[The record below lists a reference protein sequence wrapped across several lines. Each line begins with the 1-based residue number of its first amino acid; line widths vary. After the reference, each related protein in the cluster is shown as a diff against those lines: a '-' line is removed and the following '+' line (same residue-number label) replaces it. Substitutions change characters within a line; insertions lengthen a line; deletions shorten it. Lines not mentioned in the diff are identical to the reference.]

1 MSDIVVEKLAKIVG
15 NTADQLLLQMK
26 EAGLNHTSVSD
37 VVTDKDKKVLLD
49 FLKDQQKKSSKTIS
63 LKKKKEPEAEKQ
75 VKNIEIKR
83 KRVEKSVVEDV
94 QKESEDSRGIDFNEI
109 EKKRL
114 EGEAFKKSEE
124 ERKKKEEEN
133 KTLIK
138 RKVRKPSKPPTVKR
152 TKPGQVPLE

>member
-1 MSDIVVEKLAKIVG
+1 MSDITVEKLAEIVG

-26 EAGLNHTSVSD
+26 EAGLNHSSISD
-37 VVTDKDKKVLLD
+37 VVTDKDKKILLD
-49 FLKDQQKKSSKTIS
+49 FLKDQQNKSSKTIS

-83 KRVEKSVVEDV
+83 KRVEKSAVEDA
-94 QKESEDSRGIDFNEI
+94 QEESEDSRGIDFNEI

-133 KTLIK
+133 KTLVK
-138 RKVRKPSKPPTVKR
+138 RKVRKSTEPPIVKR
-152 TKPGQVPLE
+152 